1 MIHFFAL
8 ILCLVSL
15 CVHAQTNDVTIVV
28 SSKGNNEEEAKAQAL
43 RSAVE
48 QAFGTFVS
56 SRTEILNDEFLQ
68 DLIVSVSN
76 GNIKKFEVLSS
87 LYLPDQK
94 LHLIT
99 LNATVLYS
107 PWL

>member
-56 SRTEILNDEFLQ
+56 SRTEILNDELVQ
-68 DLIVSVSN
+68 DQIVSLSTV
-76 GNIKKFEVLSS
+76 NIKKYEAITYSS
-87 LYLPDQK
+87 GSLTEYS
-94 LHLIT
+94 HLC
-99 LNATVLYS
+99 S
-107 PWL
+107 R